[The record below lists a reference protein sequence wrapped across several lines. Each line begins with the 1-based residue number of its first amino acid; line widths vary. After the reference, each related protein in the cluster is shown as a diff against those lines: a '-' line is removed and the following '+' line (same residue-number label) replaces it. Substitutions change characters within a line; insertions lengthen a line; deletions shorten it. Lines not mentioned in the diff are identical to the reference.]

1 MWDERSRIRDLGS
14 RPARN
19 EGFGG
24 AIDSTGRPGNRIPND
39 GESMRTWKEAGWRWA
54 ARGGRMLDSDPMLA
68 QAAVRPLVT
77 AAAAVFGERASRRS
91 GVRTPDA
98 FGACS

>member
-1 MWDERSRIRDLGS
+1 
-14 RPARN
+14 
-19 EGFGG
+19 
-24 AIDSTGRPGNRIPND
+24 
-39 GESMRTWKEAGWRWA
+39 
-54 ARGGRMLDSDPMLA
+54 MLA